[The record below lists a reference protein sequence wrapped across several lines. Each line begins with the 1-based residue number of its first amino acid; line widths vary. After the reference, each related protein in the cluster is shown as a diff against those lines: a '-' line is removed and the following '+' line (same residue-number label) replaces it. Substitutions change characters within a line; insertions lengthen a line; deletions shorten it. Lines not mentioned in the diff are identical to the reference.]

1 MDTIISFNLYDRECN
16 FFIPLTINRKVSY
29 FSMLD
34 NIIKYIE
41 VNLEIAKLEAK
52 EVMVRLIAKMMKA
65 VLMIILGSFTILFVS
80 LAFAFYLDT
89 LLGSAFY
96 GFFIIGL
103 FYLSL
108 FFVFWLLRKRI
119 TNSIQKSID
128 VEIPIKLDFENKK

>member
-1 MDTIISFNLYDRECN
+1 
-16 FFIPLTINRKVSY
+16 
-29 FSMLD
+29 MLD

-108 FFVFWLLRKRI
+108 FFIFWLLRKKI